1 MTPLPPI
8 GARLAPL
15 LCLTLLLAACGDSN
29 DAGDPGRTA
38 GGGPPVIV
46 VGIDGAEWD
55 VIEPMMAAGEL
66 PNFRRFVD
74 EGAYGHLINPGPQVS
89 PVVWTTFATGH
100 FGRDHG
106 VLDFV
111 YPFTDVRQKQPVD
124 STLRRQP
131 AIWNLAS
138 RHGLSST
145 VIGYFVSYPAEP
157 IDGRMY
163 TDRAWRMVDGSHH
176 PPSLEEKSR
185 EIKAAV
191 LDEIEPVRK
200 RFLPW
205 EYAPAQAED
214 PNNPYYRAARMVAGR
229 LDRQIPVE
237 EYLRRVT
244 LAELDRPG
252 DLFITYF
259 RLVDYMG
266 HSLWFWHDASDY
278 DEQPADR
285 ERELLGGAVRESYR
299 YMDEI
304 LGDILDRHA
313 GEANIL
319 VISDHGF
326 GSATGRYAV
335 RPERADLLT
344 GNHRADGVYLAHG
357 PAFAPGRHEGIT
369 IMEIM
374 PTLAVLLGV
383 PVSDEL
389 PGSIFYDLL
398 AEDFLAESPPTF
410 VAAYARDWQR
420 AEGIEVDAAAEQDAM
435 ESLRGL
441 GYVGDGVEFGDATDG
456 GAGFYDSEAGLVAVH
471 VTGEITYHLLRG
483 DVAAADAVMAELVRH
498 RPELRKQVLARIRV
512 KIDFFRDDVPAM
524 ADAAPATEEFIQRH
538 AEQAG

>member
-1 MTPLPPI
+1 
-8 GARLAPL
+8 
-15 LCLTLLLAACGDSN
+15 
-29 DAGDPGRTA
+29 
-38 GGGPPVIV
+38 
-46 VGIDGAEWD
+46 
-55 VIEPMMAAGEL
+55 
-66 PNFRRFVD
+66 
-74 EGAYGHLINPGPQVS
+74 
-89 PVVWTTFATGH
+89 
-100 FGRDHG
+100 
-106 VLDFV
+106 
-111 YPFTDVRQKQPVD
+111 
-124 STLRRQP
+124 
-131 AIWNLAS
+131 
-138 RHGLSST
+138 
-145 VIGYFVSYPAEP
+145 
-157 IDGRMY
+157 
-163 TDRAWRMVDGSHH
+163 
-176 PPSLEEKSR
+176 
-185 EIKAAV
+185 
-191 LDEIEPVRK
+191 
-200 RFLPW
+200 
-205 EYAPAQAED
+205 
-214 PNNPYYRAARMVAGR
+214 MVAGR

-266 HSLWFWHDASDY
+266 HSLWFWHDATDY